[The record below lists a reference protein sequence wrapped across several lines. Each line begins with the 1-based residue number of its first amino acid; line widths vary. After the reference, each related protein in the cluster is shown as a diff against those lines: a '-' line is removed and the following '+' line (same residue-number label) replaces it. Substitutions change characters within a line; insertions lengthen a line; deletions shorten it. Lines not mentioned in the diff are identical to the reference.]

1 MDFPAEQLRAFAAV
15 VDAGT
20 FEAAAARLH
29 VTPSAVSQRIKAL
42 ERQVGTV
49 VVQRTKPAAPTAAG
63 TVLLRLARQLDLLAA
78 EAAAELSG
86 TAKRAEPAGAAARAQ
101 IAIAVNA
108 DSLATWFPAALR
120 ALSTDEA
127 LELEI
132 LREDEAITTGH
143 LRAGRTMAAVCTRS
157 RAVQGCSV
165 EPLGSMR
172 YTAMA
177 APAFAARWFGPEAA
191 RGLGMAPVVNFDRN
205 DAQQRTLLDR
215 VAAPGARPPAHF
227 VPDSSQFVAAITDG
241 LGWGMVPTAQ
251 DPGDGSLVPLDPSWH
266 QDVRLYWQRWKMDS
280 PALERVTDAVRAAA
294 RRQLGPLAGNT
305 ESGEC
310 PLTQPR
316 REATVEA

>member
-15 VDAGT
+15 VDTGT
-20 FEAAAARLH
+20 FEAAATRLH

-49 VVQRTKPAAPTAAG
+49 VVQRTRPAAPTAAG

-86 TAKRAEPAGAAARAQ
+86 TAKRAESAGAATAARAQ

-157 RAVQGCSV
+157 RAVQGCSI

-177 APAFAARWFGPEAA
+177 APGFAARWFGSHAEL
-191 RGLGMAPVVNFDRN
+191 GLGRAPVVNFDRN
-205 DAQQRTLLDR
+205 DTQQRTLLDR

-227 VPDSSQFVAAITDG
+227 VPDSSQFVAAIADG

-251 DPGDGSLVPLDPSWH
+251 DPGDGSLVPLDASWH

-280 PALERVTDAVRAAA
+280 PALERVTDAVRAAG
-294 RRQLGPLAGNT
+294 RQQLGP
-305 ESGEC
+305 
-310 PLTQPR
+310 
-316 REATVEA
+316 